1 MLVGRKPENPQT
13 PDYTTAA
20 ASRGHTPSTPGSIR
34 SPGDTV
40 NSPPSTR
47 DIVEESGSLIPP
59 GSEEEAL
66 VNGANAFTPIVT
78 VSQPPADNQNEKS
91 TD

>member
-20 ASRGHTPSTPGSIR
+20 ASRGHTPSTPGSVR
-34 SPGDTV
+34 SPGDTM

-47 DIVEESGSLIPP
+47 DIAEESGSLVPP

-66 VNGANAFTPIVT
+66 VDGANAFTPVVT
-78 VSQPPADNQNEKS
+78 VSQPLTDEQKPKS

>member
-13 PDYTTAA
+13 PDYTTAG
-20 ASRGHTPSTPGSIR
+20 ASRGHTPSTPGSVR
-34 SPGDTV
+34 SPGDTM

-47 DIVEESGSLIPP
+47 DTADEHGGLVPP
-59 GSEEEAL
+59 GSEEQAL
-66 VNGANAFTPIVT
+66 MAGVNAFTPVVA
-78 VSQPPADNQNEKS
+78 VSQRLTDEQKQKS